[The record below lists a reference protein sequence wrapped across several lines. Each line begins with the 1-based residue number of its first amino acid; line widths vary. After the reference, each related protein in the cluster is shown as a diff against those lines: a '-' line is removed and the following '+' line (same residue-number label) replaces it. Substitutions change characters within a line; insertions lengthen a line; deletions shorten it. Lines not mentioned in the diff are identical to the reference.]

1 MLPTLNSIITVLT
14 LTAPLLIIIVF
25 LPALVELKKP
35 KDNGPRMIME
45 NASEFEAVMITIIP
59 LANIEEN
66 RKFDVALIRTLSR
79 IIEVLPSLE
88 I

>member
-45 NASEFEAVMITIIP
+45 NASELEAVMITIIP

-66 RKFDVALIRTLSR
+66 HKFDVSLIRTLSR
-79 IIEVLPSLE
+79 IIEVLPSVE